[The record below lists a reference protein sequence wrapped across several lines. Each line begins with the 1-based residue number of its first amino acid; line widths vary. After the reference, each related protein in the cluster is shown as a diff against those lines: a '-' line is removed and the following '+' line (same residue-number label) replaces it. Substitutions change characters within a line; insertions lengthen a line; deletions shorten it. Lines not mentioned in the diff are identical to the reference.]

1 MRFASGT
8 RSGMK
13 EWLMRRR
20 SLQLYA
26 PAWVWV
32 GALAASLMSV
42 LAAAPAGSF
51 KDSGEGLA
59 WRRDRLSDGPL
70 AYTVVRWDR
79 SRNDLRLYPTLAQ
92 GTQIGLN
99 TLTRQLELVPAD
111 AGRPVAA
118 INGDFYTTENELF
131 PGDPRGL
138 FISRGELVSAPAQRD
153 CFWLDAQGQPHVG
166 EVRSQFSLK
175 WPDGTMTPLGLNE
188 DDSAAPAVLYTSA
201 VNPSILPR
209 GTLPLAMENPRD
221 GTAAPLRIGERY
233 RVRLHSGLRSRSTNA
248 LALFLAPE
256 LRTRARQ
263 LAPETVLEIS
273 TQSTPELRG
282 TLVALGG
289 GPALVRNGRALAAR
303 AVKSN
308 QRHPRSAL
316 GWNAQHYFLTVV
328 DGRQPDWS
336 IGVTLPALAE
346 YMAGLGC
353 DEAIN
358 LDGGGSTELWLQGRI
373 LNRPCYGHE
382 RPTATGLA
390 VVRREARGT
399 PTPTAKSAGS
409 STP

>member
-1 MRFASGT
+1 
-8 RSGMK
+8 MK
-13 EWLMRRR
+13 EWLMRIRPLLL
-20 SLQLYA
+20 SAQ
-26 PAWVWV
+26 AWVWV
-32 GALAASLMSV
+32 GVLASTLMSA

-51 KDSGEGLA
+51 KESGDGLA
-59 WRRDRLSDGPL
+59 WRRDRLKEGPL
-70 AYTVVRWDR
+70 TYTVVRWDR

-92 GTQIGLN
+92 GSQIGLN

-111 AGRPVAA
+111 AGQPVAA
-118 INGDFYTTENELF
+118 INGDFYTTENEPF

-166 EVRSQFSLK
+166 EIKSEFSLK
-175 WPDGTMTPLGLNE
+175 WPDGTTTPLGLNE
-188 DDSAAPAVLYTSA
+188 DTSAAPAVLYTAA
-201 VNPSILPR
+201 VDPSLQPR
-209 GTLPLAMENPRD
+209 GTVPLSMENPRPE
-221 GTAAPLRIGERY
+221 AVAPLRISERY
-233 RVRLHSGLRSRSTNA
+233 RVRLRPGLQSRTTNE
-248 LALFLAPE
+248 LALYLAPE

-263 LAPETVLEIS
+263 LAPEAVLEIS
-273 TQSTPELRG
+273 TQSTPDLKG
-282 TLVALGG
+282 TLVAVGG

-316 GWNAQHYFLTVV
+316 GWNAQYYFLTVV

-353 DEAIN
+353 DEAVN
-358 LDGGGSTELWLQGRI
+358 LDGGGSTELWLKGRI

-390 VVRREARGT
+390 VVRQEPRGNAI
-399 PTPTAKSAGS
+399 PNPKSAGP